1 MKGPLTM
8 LACLVTVL
16 TTWMSLTLLGWAF
29 SDSTTSFK
37 ACATHDGTFIIMF
50 IFGWIPA
57 IIVGNDIDTYF
68 KNKNY

>member
-37 ACATHDGTFIIMF
+37 ACATHGGTLMIML
-50 IFGWIPA
+50 IFGWVPA
-57 IIVGNDIDTYF
+57 IIVGFDIDMYF